1 MFKRKWN
8 SFCLHVMGSL
18 WMKLAEDL
26 SPTVS
31 LGQEAYNVPW
41 ALS

>member
-1 MFKRKWN
+1 
-8 SFCLHVMGSL
+8 MGSL

-31 LGQEAYNVPW
+31 LGQEADNVPW
-41 ALS
+41 VLPDLTTSGRVRHPE

>member
-1 MFKRKWN
+1 
-8 SFCLHVMGSL
+8 MGSL

-26 SPTVS
+26 NSTVS
-31 LGQEAYNVPW
+31 LGQEADKVPW